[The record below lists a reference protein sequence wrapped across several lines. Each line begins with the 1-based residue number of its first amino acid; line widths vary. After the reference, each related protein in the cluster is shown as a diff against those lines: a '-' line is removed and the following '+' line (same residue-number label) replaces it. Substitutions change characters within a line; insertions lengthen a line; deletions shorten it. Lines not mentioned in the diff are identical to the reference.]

1 MHKTMK
7 RIAAG
12 LVAITAG
19 LSAAAASAPM
29 SVFAEDE
36 QILIRSEFEA
46 GIGLPWRTLENAPA
60 RQDFDISDGTYNIT
74 IHNNDGPESRWD
86 L

>member
-12 LVAITAG
+12 LVAITGA

-36 QILIRSEFEA
+36 QIL
-46 GIGLPWRTLENAPA
+46 
-60 RQDFDISDGTYNIT
+60 
-74 IHNNDGPESRWD
+74 
-86 L
+86 